1 MSNPHPVV
9 RTALA
14 AAILALFLSPPAL
27 RAQQPDVPMV
37 PAPVPAAPAAPA
49 GSTPA
54 DGPQTLNLRNADI
67 NVLIATVAE
76 ITGKNFIVHPGVEGK
91 VTVITSEPMTPAEVY
106 ETFLSVLRVNG
117 YAAVPNGNMVRILP
131 DAIAR
136 QFDSPPE
143 VPGTTSPDA
152 LVTRVLPVTNVSARE
167 LADLLKP
174 LLPQAAQVAVH
185 ESANAIIV
193 ADRAGNIERIERLV
207 RRIDTTG
214 GDNVEVIPLRHASA
228 AELART
234 LGGMETAEGG
244 PRLVADARTNSVLIT
259 GDRRGRLRLRTLIA
273 HLDTPLESGDT
284 TQVIYLH
291 NAAAIDLVPVLEGLA
306 KAIDGGETGENARV
320 VTAIQAHEP
329 TNSLVISAP
338 AAVMESLRSVI
349 RQLDIRRAQV
359 LIESVIAEV
368 AEETAK
374 DFGVQWQ
381 TFPSDNT
388 GVFGGTNF
396 NRGAGGNI
404 IDALQDPFGLPGGLN
419 LGYIGGTITLPGL
432 GGRENTILNIGA
444 LVRALAADTGTNI
457 LSTPTIVTLD
467 NQEALIEVGQEVPF
481 IQGEFTTPVTGGG
494 DNSNALVNPFRTLER
509 KSIGLKLKVTPQI
522 NEGDS
527 VVLVLEQEVS
537 SLAPQVDGAA
547 DLITNQR
554 ILKTSVMVGDGQML
568 VLGGLV
574 TEDQNERVNQVPG
587 LGSIPVLG
595 NLFKYRNS
603 ARIRRNLMIFLR
615 PVILRDAATES
626 AVSGSKYNYIRGEQL
641 RMREQSEGLLPPES
655 KPVLPELEAIPGPG
669 EAATIPP
676 PQADPTAK
684 RERRRGG

>member
-1 MSNPHPVV
+1 MSNPHPIV
-9 RTALA
+9 RTLA

-27 RAQQPDVPMV
+27 HAQQPDVPMV
-37 PAPVPAAPAAPA
+37 PAPAPAPVPAGNVA
-49 GSTPA
+49 A

-91 VTVITSEPMTPAEVY
+91 VTVITSEPMTPAQVY

-136 QFDSPPE
+136 QFDSAPE
-143 VPGTTSPDA
+143 VPGATSPDA

-214 GDNVEVIPLRHASA
+214 GDSVEVIPLRHASA

-273 HLDTPLESGDT
+273 HLDTPLESGET

-291 NAAAIDLVPVLEGLA
+291 NAGAADLVPVLEGLA
-306 KAIDGGETGENARV
+306 KAIDGGDTGENARV

-396 NRGAGGNI
+396 NRGQGGNI
-404 IDALQDPFGLPGGLN
+404 IDSLTDPFGLPGGLN

-432 GGRENTILNIGA
+432 GGRETTILNIGA

-481 IQGEFTTPVTGGG
+481 IQGEFTTPVTGGDSG
-494 DNSNALVNPFRTLER
+494 GGSVNPFRTLER

-626 AVSGSKYNYIRGEQL
+626 AVSGGKYNYIRGEQL

-676 PQADPTAK
+676 PQADPAAR
-684 RERRRGG
+684 RERRRGD

>member
-1 MSNPHPVV
+1 MSNPHPIV
-9 RTALA
+9 RTLA

-27 RAQQPDVPMV
+27 HAQQPDVPMV
-37 PAPVPAAPAAPA
+37 PAPAPAPVPAGNAA
-49 GSTPA
+49 A

-91 VTVITSEPMTPAEVY
+91 VTVITSEPMTPAQVY

-136 QFDSPPE
+136 QFDSAPE
-143 VPGTTSPDA
+143 VPGATSPDA

-214 GDNVEVIPLRHASA
+214 GDSVEVIPLRHASA

-273 HLDTPLESGDT
+273 HLDTPLESGET

-291 NAAAIDLVPVLEGLA
+291 NAGAADLVPVLEGLA
-306 KAIDGGETGENARV
+306 KAIDGGDTGENARV

-396 NRGAGGNI
+396 NRGQGGNI
-404 IDALQDPFGLPGGLN
+404 IDSLTDPFGLPGGLN

-432 GGRENTILNIGA
+432 GGRETTILNIGA

-481 IQGEFTTPVTGGG
+481 IQGEFTTPVTGGDSG
-494 DNSNALVNPFRTLER
+494 GGSVNPFRTLER

-626 AVSGSKYNYIRGEQL
+626 AVSGGKYNYIRGEQL

-676 PQADPTAK
+676 PQADPAAR
-684 RERRRGG
+684 RERRRGD